1 LWNSQPVI
9 TTGLYL
15 FVLLKQHLESRQFHN
30 VKEVVMAVREWLRM
44 QTPNSYGDK
53 NF

>member
-1 LWNSQPVI
+1 LWNSQPEVAI
-9 TTGLYL
+9 GVHL
-15 FVLLKQHLESRQFHN
+15 FVLLKQQLESCQFRN

-44 QTPNSYGDK
+44 QRPNSYGDK